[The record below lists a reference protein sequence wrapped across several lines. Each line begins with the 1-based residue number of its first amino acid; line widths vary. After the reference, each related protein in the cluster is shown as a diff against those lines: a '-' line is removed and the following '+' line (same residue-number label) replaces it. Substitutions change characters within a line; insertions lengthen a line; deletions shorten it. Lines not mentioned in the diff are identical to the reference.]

1 MWTMKSHFTNFESVF
16 NFAMTRYSYYNYQ
29 LSKAKTKFGD
39 QDFKFN
45 LCCCHVQLAPFPAAT
60 YLSSITSCCSERSP
74 HSSPEHMSGLMDLAL
89 LKICLPE
96 SSRLHKL
103 SFSQ

>member
-16 NFAMTRYSYYNYQ
+16 NFAMTSYSYYNYQ

-60 YLSSITSCCSERSP
+60 YLSSITSCCSGKEPTLLPRT
-74 HSSPEHMSGLMDLAL
+74 HEWTHGLSIV
-89 LKICLPE
+89 KNLPA
-96 SSRLHKL
+96 
-103 SFSQ
+103 